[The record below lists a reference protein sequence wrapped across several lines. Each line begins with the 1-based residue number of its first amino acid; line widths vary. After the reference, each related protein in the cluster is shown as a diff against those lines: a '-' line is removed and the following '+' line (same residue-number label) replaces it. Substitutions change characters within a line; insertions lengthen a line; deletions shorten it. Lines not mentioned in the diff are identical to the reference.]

1 MSEVSIMLQNGPQ
14 KAKRGSSSPNGS
26 KHQNVLKNDLY
37 FQSHAKRCQKS
48 IWKFYTAISY
58 RVNTWP
64 EQGFPCVVN
73 SHRKKPVSLQGTPVL
88 VLITGNGFA
97 VSAIAIIKGKGHRKG
112 GSWDSLSNNLYK
124 KK

>member
-1 MSEVSIMLQNGPQ
+1 MS
-14 KAKRGSSSPNGS
+14 
-26 KHQNVLKNDLY
+26 
-37 FQSHAKRCQKS
+37 KS

-112 GSWDSLSNNLYK
+112 GSWDSWSNNL
-124 KK
+124 